1 MDQMLG
7 KRIFKGIALAVL
19 YSLILAVIND
29 VSIYIWGKPR
39 GVSFGIL
46 FYYLWVFLSSQGFAT
61 IILGCFVRPG
71 ISLSLSLLL
80 ILGTAYALFPGTFNP
95 VYLTVIC
102 AAAALSFMV
111 FLLGPRHQVAQQEVQ
126 A

>member
-1 MDQMLG
+1 MGLMDQILG

-29 VSIYIWGKPR
+29 VSIYTWGKPR

-61 IILGCFVRPG
+61 IILVTRNCN
-71 ISLSLSLLL
+71 S
-80 ILGTAYALFPGTFNP
+80 Y
-95 VYLTVIC
+95 
-102 AAAALSFMV
+102 
-111 FLLGPRHQVAQQEVQ
+111 H
-126 A
+126 